1 MPPVGVGDSSHA
13 CRDNAE
19 LTDRR
24 SVEQRAGIIAKG
36 FEEFPVMK
44 RFKVLISIAIA
55 AFAIAACSSSPT
67 GRSQMILKSDAEMEA
82 QAASAFNQM
91 RNSLPLSTNRAKI
104 DFVRCVAE
112 AIVWELHPP
121 YSEIE
126 WELAVFEDDS
136 VNAFAMPG
144 GKIGVF
150 TGILEVT
157 ENEHQLAAVMG
168 HEIAHV
174 TARHSNERASRSSLS
189 SIGIDA
195 IAIVLGGGYTG
206 GTYTAQQALQAGT
219 QLGITLP
226 HTRGQE
232 TEADIVG
239 LEYMA
244 KAGFDPRQAVDLW
257 QNMAEAAGDKRPPEM
272 LSTHP
277 TSESRI
283 ENLVNEWQKTLP
295 IYNQALADGKEPGC
309 KKTW

>member
-1 MPPVGVGDSSHA
+1 M
-13 CRDNAE
+13 
-19 LTDRR
+19 
-24 SVEQRAGIIAKG
+24 QRYKI
-36 FEEFPVMK
+36 
-44 RFKVLISIAIA
+44 LISLLLS
-55 AFAIAACSSSPT
+55 AFFVASCASSPT
-67 GRSQMILKSDAEMEA
+67 GRSQMITKSDAEMEA
-82 QAASAFNQM
+82 QSAVAFNRM
-91 RNSLPLSTNRAKI
+91 RASMPLSTDRAKI
-104 DFVRCVAE
+104 DFVACVAE
-112 AIVWELHPP
+112 AIVYELHPP
-121 YSEIE
+121 YSDIE
-126 WELAVFEDDS
+126 WELAIFDSES

-157 ENEHQLAAVMG
+157 DNEHQLAAIIG

-174 TARHSNERASRSSLS
+174 VARHSNERASRASLT

-206 GTYTAQQALQAGT
+206 GTYTAQQALHAGS

-232 TEADIVG
+232 TEADVVG

-257 QNMAEAAGDKRPPEM
+257 QNMSAKGGKKPPEM

-277 TSESRI
+277 ASETRI
-283 ENLVNEWQKTLP
+283 ENLVNQWQKVLP
-295 IYNQALADGKEPGC
+295 IYNQALADGKEPDC